1 MNARERPI
9 SRLAYG
15 PSEAAASLG
24 VSREF
29 FDVHI
34 LPNVKAVRMGR
45 RILVSVAELER
56 WLAANERSVLP

>member
-1 MNARERPI
+1 MSASERPI
-9 SRLAYG
+9 TRLAYG

-29 FDVHI
+29 FDTHV
-34 LPNVKAVRMGR
+34 LPNLKAVRMGR
-45 RILVSVAELER
+45 RILVSVSELER